1 MLPLV
6 GVFIIRQ
13 DVMVWKSASLDR
25 DAGQPRDAQCT
36 GGGARG
42 YSVSDGVSDGGP
54 VRLRSCSI
62 RSAMRFSLPRLV
74 GK

>member
-6 GVFIIRQ
+6 GVYIIRQ

-25 DAGQPRDAQCT
+25 HAGQSCDGQRT

-42 YSVSDGVSDGGP
+42 YSVSDGVSDEGP
-54 VRLRSCSI
+54 VRWRSCSI